1 MNAQYDRVEYTTKET
16 AAALRRALRE
26 AFPGVRFSVRMARG
40 TAYGWL
46 DVAYVDGPT
55 WEQVRAI
62 SNGFQ
67 SQTFDGRDDFYKS
80 IEPTLYAREDGSLYE
95 VRWSCCGINSQRT
108 YSPEVQAWAA
118 TVAVPGSYWWPR
130 GVAAWRDNPDA
141 AVRDLLSGLDL
152 THGLPEDPR
161 AVWKDRWQRTS
172 D

>member
-55 WEQVRAI
+55 TEQVREI
-62 SNGFQ
+62 TNGYVDERFNAM
-67 SQTFDGRDDFYKS
+67 TDCYDPV
-80 IEPTLYAREDGSLYE
+80 EPTLYAREDGSLYE
-95 VRWSCCGINSQRT
+95 IRWSCCGINTHRT
-108 YSPEVQAWAA
+108 CSPETQAWAA

-161 AVWKDRWQRTS
+161 AAWRDRWQRTG